1 MMNTINSNFPKLED
15 ILLVDLPECIQL
27 LPENWKGDTKRV
39 WMRLTISK
47 QAIDNEKFNL
57 RGFIKAK
64 FNNALKAIQKRKNVD
79 KLCIT
84 HYIAITVDMVSD
96 KEIAILHI
104 NIEYAI

>member
-1 MMNTINSNFPKLED
+1 MRFP
-15 ILLVDLPECIQL
+15 
-27 LPENWKGDTKRV
+27 
-39 WMRLTISK
+39 ISK

-64 FNNALKAIQKRKNVD
+64 FNNALKVIQKRNNVD

-84 HYIAITVDMVSD
+84 HYLTITVDMVSD
-96 KEIAILHI
+96 KEKAILHI

>member
-1 MMNTINSNFPKLED
+1 MNTINSNFPKLED

>member
-1 MMNTINSNFPKLED
+1 MNTINSNFPKLED

-27 LPENWKGDTKRV
+27 LPEDWKGNTKRV

-64 FNNALKAIQKRKNVD
+64 FNNALKVIQKRKNVD

-84 HYIAITVDMVSD
+84 HYLAITVDMVSD
-96 KEIAILHI
+96 KENAILQI
-104 NIEYAI
+104 FIEYAI

>member
-27 LPENWKGDTKRV
+27 LPEDWKGNTKRV

-64 FNNALKAIQKRKNVD
+64 FNNALKVIQKRNNVD

-84 HYIAITVDMVSD
+84 QYLAITVDMVSD
-96 KEIAILHI
+96 NEKAILQI
-104 NIEYAI
+104 DIEYAI

>member
-27 LPENWKGDTKRV
+27 LPENWKGNTKRV
-39 WMRLTISK
+39 WMRFPISK

-64 FNNALKAIQKRKNVD
+64 FDNALKAIQKRNNVD

-84 HYIAITVDMVSD
+84 HYLAITVDMVSD
-96 KEIAILHI
+96 KEKAILHI

>member
-1 MMNTINSNFPKLED
+1 MNTINSNFPKLED

-27 LPENWKGDTKRV
+27 LPENWKGNTKRV

-57 RGFIKAK
+57 REFIKAK
-64 FNNALKAIQKRKNVD
+64 FNNALKAIQKRNNVD

-84 HYIAITVDMVSD
+84 HYLAITVDMVSD
-96 KEIAILHI
+96 KEKAILQI
-104 NIEYAI
+104 DIEYAI

>member
-1 MMNTINSNFPKLED
+1 MNTINSNFPKLED

-27 LPENWKGDTKRV
+27 LPENWKGNTKRV
-39 WMRLTISK
+39 WMRLPISK

-64 FNNALKAIQKRKNVD
+64 FDNALKAIQKRNNVD

-84 HYIAITVDMVSD
+84 HYLAITVDMVSD
-96 KEIAILHI
+96 KEKAILQI

>member
-1 MMNTINSNFPKLED
+1 MNTINSNFPKLED

-27 LPENWKGDTKRV
+27 LPENWKGNTKRV

-64 FNNALKAIQKRKNVD
+64 FNNALKVIQKRKNVD

-84 HYIAITVDMVSD
+84 HYLAITVDMVSD
-96 KEIAILHI
+96 KENAILQI
-104 NIEYAI
+104 FIEYAI

>member
-1 MMNTINSNFPKLED
+1 MNTINSNFPKLED

-27 LPENWKGDTKRV
+27 LPEDWKGNTKRV

-64 FNNALKAIQKRKNVD
+64 FDNALKVIQNRNNVD

-84 HYIAITVDMVSD
+84 HYLAITVDMVSD
-96 KEIAILHI
+96 KEKAILQI